1 MNNTYC
7 PVLFDTIYSSNENDS
22 YNLCCFAGINYP
34 LDKKYKQKTHAPFD
48 FFLSDEMN
56 EIRKKS
62 LAGEKIAQCSRCYKE
77 EKETGYSNR
86 NRYIYERRFEKLP
99 VKVEKVR
106 FKLRHFGNHCNLGCL
121 MCHPYNSTTRT
132 EELKEIVD
140 KLQNYYI
147 PCKAKTYLEEITI
160 PRSIVILRQFLKCH
174 GYTLFSKEKFIKSK
188 KYTIYKIVT
197 IDKEV
202 STSQKKEKVVVSF
215 D

>member
-1 MNNTYC
+1 MPVNQLFRTMPDRSFVISLLNLYGIEDFNDTRYFTRENLETLNT
-7 PVLFDTIYSSNENDS
+7 
-22 YNLCCFAGINYP
+22 A
-34 LDKKYKQKTHAPFD
+34 
-48 FFLSDEMN
+48 
-56 EIRKKS
+56 
-62 LAGEKIAQCSRCYKE
+62 
-77 EKETGYSNR
+77 
-86 NRYIYERRFEKLP
+86 
-99 VKVEKVR
+99 
-106 FKLRHFGNHCNLGCL
+106 
-121 MCHPYNSTTRT
+121 

-140 KLQNYYI
+140 KLRNYYI

>member
-1 MNNTYC
+1 MPVNQLFRTMPDRSFVISLLNLYGIEDFNDTRYFTRENLETLNT
-7 PVLFDTIYSSNENDS
+7 
-22 YNLCCFAGINYP
+22 
-34 LDKKYKQKTHAPFD
+34 
-48 FFLSDEMN
+48 
-56 EIRKKS
+56 
-62 LAGEKIAQCSRCYKE
+62 
-77 EKETGYSNR
+77 
-86 NRYIYERRFEKLP
+86 
-99 VKVEKVR
+99 
-106 FKLRHFGNHCNLGCL
+106 
-121 MCHPYNSTTRT
+121 T

-202 STSQKKEKVVVSF
+202 STPQKKEKVVVSF

>member
-1 MNNTYC
+1 MPVNQLFRTMPDRSFVISLLNLYGIEDFNDTRYFTRENLETLNT
-7 PVLFDTIYSSNENDS
+7 
-22 YNLCCFAGINYP
+22 
-34 LDKKYKQKTHAPFD
+34 
-48 FFLSDEMN
+48 
-56 EIRKKS
+56 
-62 LAGEKIAQCSRCYKE
+62 
-77 EKETGYSNR
+77 
-86 NRYIYERRFEKLP
+86 
-99 VKVEKVR
+99 
-106 FKLRHFGNHCNLGCL
+106 
-121 MCHPYNSTTRT
+121 T

-188 KYTIYKIVT
+188 KHTIYKIVT

-202 STSQKKEKVVVSF
+202 STPQKKEKVVVSF